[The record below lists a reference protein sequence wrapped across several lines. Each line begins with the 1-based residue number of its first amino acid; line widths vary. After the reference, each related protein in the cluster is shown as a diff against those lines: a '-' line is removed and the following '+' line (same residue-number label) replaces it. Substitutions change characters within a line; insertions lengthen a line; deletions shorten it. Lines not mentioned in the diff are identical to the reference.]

1 MKELAK
7 TSTNVTRS
15 IRVKIKNIHTKT
27 DRVKEAIHT
36 LSTILSEVERINGSV
51 SKVIEETSHTSQS
64 VQTTVNEALTVS
76 TAVNE
81 MTASAAG
88 VSEKVKHSYQE
99 IMRVFDRKAETPASV

>member
-64 VQTTVNEALTVS
+64 VQTAVNEALTVS